1 MGYMKKKEDI
11 VNVHVHDVYCA
22 VVILVM
28 LKDGKE
34 RHYVLIRQSLAI
46 SGVVTYVIFLFLSW
60 ELPHSLLQPFL
71 LGIVFT
77 NGKR

>member
-1 MGYMKKKEDI
+1 
-11 VNVHVHDVYCA
+11 
-22 VVILVM
+22 M